1 MSNGKKSLFN
11 VKLIILRAADVG
23 HRRAFGTIDLYVTY
37 DANVRLVHD
46 SHCCKT
52 KVRFLQALHVVLYV
66 TTYNV
71 RPASQTCVCLTLDSN
86 YFNTILNAT
95 GETTS
100 KARSTHTIIK
110 HVVTEA

>member
-1 MSNGKKSLFN
+1 MEKKSLFN

-37 DANVRLVHD
+37 DANVVHD

-66 TTYNV
+66 TTYDLQV
-71 RPASQTCVCLTLDSN
+71 RRVFVLRWTL
-86 YFNTILNAT
+86 I
-95 GETTS
+95 TS
-100 KARSTHTIIK
+100 TRF
-110 HVVTEA
+110 

>member
-1 MSNGKKSLFN
+1 MEKKSLFN

-23 HRRAFGTIDLYVTY
+23 HRKAFGTIDLYVTY

-66 TTYNV
+66 TPYDLQV
-71 RPASQTCVCLTLDSN
+71 RRMFVLRWTL
-86 YFNTILNAT
+86 I
-95 GETTS
+95 TS
-100 KARSTHTIIK
+100 TRF
-110 HVVTEA
+110 